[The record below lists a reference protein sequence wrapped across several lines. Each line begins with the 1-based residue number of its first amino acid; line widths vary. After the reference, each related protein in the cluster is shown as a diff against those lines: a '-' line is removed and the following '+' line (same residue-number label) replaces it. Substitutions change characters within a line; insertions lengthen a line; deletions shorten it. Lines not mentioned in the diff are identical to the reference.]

1 MPVGT
6 KCAVLTTEPSPHPD
20 TKAEKLLSDEE
31 IGKCQHVS
39 PIMLGSLRD
48 KDLAAIASM
57 KVYVTGLKGPLETGW
72 QGKVRSFTDTITNA
86 SDR

>member
-1 MPVGT
+1 V
-6 KCAVLTTEPSPHPD
+6 
-20 TKAEKLLSDEE
+20 
-31 IGKCQHVS
+31 
-39 PIMLGSLRD
+39 LGSLRD

-72 QGKVRSFTDTITNA
+72 QGKVRSFTDTITNV

>member
-6 KCAVLTTEPSPHPD
+6 KCAVLTTETSPHPD
-20 TKAEKLLSDEE
+20 KKTGKVPGDEE

-39 PIMLGSLRD
+39 PIVLGSLRD

-72 QGKVRSFTDTITNA
+72 QGKVRRFTDTITNV

>member
-1 MPVGT
+1 
-6 KCAVLTTEPSPHPD
+6 
-20 TKAEKLLSDEE
+20 
-31 IGKCQHVS
+31 
-39 PIMLGSLRD
+39 MLGSLRD

-72 QGKVRSFTDTITNA
+72 QGTVRSFTDTIINA

>member
-1 MPVGT
+1 V
-6 KCAVLTTEPSPHPD
+6 
-20 TKAEKLLSDEE
+20 
-31 IGKCQHVS
+31 
-39 PIMLGSLRD
+39 LGSLRD

-72 QGKVRSFTDTITNA
+72 QGKVRRFTDTITNV